1 MLQGSLS
8 ISIFVAWKVNWYH
21 CCYCLAE
28 ARGVCESASVVILVE
43 GHRIFL
49 RFYLVMW
56 IRFLQILT
64 FELTGY
70 WYSNSW
76 MASWL
81 VTSGFKLSVDT
92 SAQLLKPI

>member
-43 GHRIFL
+43 AHRIFL
-49 RFYLVMW
+49 RFYSIMC
-56 IRFLQILT
+56 IRFLQRLTLNLLATGIQILGWH
-64 FELTGY
+64 LG
-70 WYSNSW
+70 WSQAGS
-76 MASWL
+76 SC
-81 VTSGFKLSVDT
+81 
-92 SAQLLKPI
+92 QLILALNLKPI